1 MKFIAVWQYKNSFT
15 TALLR
20 YKIYYQYKRQEF
32 QTIIFNTYSLFSSL
46 FSNEKKG
53 QWNILINFMLRM
65 KKAFDE
71 METLFAFLLMKQ
83 GKHVFLDISL

>member
-32 QTIIFNTYSLFSSL
+32 QTIIF
-46 FSNEKKG
+46 
-53 QWNILINFMLRM
+53 
-65 KKAFDE
+65 
-71 METLFAFLLMKQ
+71 
-83 GKHVFLDISL
+83 

>member
-1 MKFIAVWQYKNSFT
+1 
-15 TALLR
+15 
-20 YKIYYQYKRQEF
+20 
-32 QTIIFNTYSLFSSL
+32 
-46 FSNEKKG
+46 
-53 QWNILINFMLRM
+53 MLKM